1 MNFKELQK
9 IVQFIKI
16 SAAVDQRRDRVFC
29 QKILG
34 LFSAESSLPSSSLL
48 RVTASP
54 KSRGRH
60 HRKSKEGYKFCAL
73 PSHFSLQNSR
83 SLLQSTAPEILIN
96 CMIFCSSLEF
106 MNNIDQ
112 NFFFRKNGVKLVKV
126 LLFWFAEYFQWIEK
140 QNLIQR
146 W

>member
-60 HRKSKEGYKFCAL
+60 HRKSKEGYKFYPLLTCK
-73 PSHFSLQNSR
+73 QNSR